1 MFSILIR
8 TTFSTCTYNNVFVFH
23 VFHVVN
29 RLTVA
34 VTSILNPSER
44 NEQTENSEENPLPPQ
59 VSS

>member
-8 TTFSTCTYNNVFVFH
+8 TTFSTCTYNNLF